1 MEEKSKEELIDI
13 GKLPDVKILAGSHN
27 KITIEK
33 LYGPACVPDLTII
46 WDGNDWNVRTKNKE
60 LRELLRGDKMK
71 KQTTDELPEGSYVN
85 SWDLKDAKDIHC
97 SHRTKVYEEHEV
109 ATLIKRGKL
118 LAFADVEEIID
129 EDVDIKEYIRVR
141 FKNKIARL
149 KGEER

>member
-13 GKLPDVKILAGSHN
+13 GKLPNVKILAGSHN

-71 KQTTDELPEGSYVN
+71 KQTT
-85 SWDLKDAKDIHC
+85 
-97 SHRTKVYEEHEV
+97 
-109 ATLIKRGKL
+109 
-118 LAFADVEEIID
+118 EIINPIICENCKRELQPD
-129 EDVDIKEYIRVR
+129 DILINVEFGKIIRICNYCKHGEYV
-141 FKNKIARL
+141 
-149 KGEER
+149 